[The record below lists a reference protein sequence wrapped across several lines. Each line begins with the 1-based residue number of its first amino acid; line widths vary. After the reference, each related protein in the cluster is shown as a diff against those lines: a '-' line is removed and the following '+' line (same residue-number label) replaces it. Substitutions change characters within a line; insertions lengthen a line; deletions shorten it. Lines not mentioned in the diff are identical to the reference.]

1 MMNDSGIEYS
11 EIEYIDNEIEDNVN
25 CRQQRVQDKIN
36 YSHLD
41 DHGIDHP
48 DLVRTATIPTLKGPT
63 NATVGVFKFA
73 DETQMGGLSSLMQL
87 TNNNVGENDSGM
99 KFNVN

>member
-11 EIEYIDNEIEDNVN
+11 EIEYIDNEIEEDIVN
-25 CRQQRVQDKIN
+25 YRQQRVQDKIN

-48 DLVRTATIPTLKGPT
+48 NLVMTGTAITPTTKGPT

-87 TNNNVGENDSGM
+87 TNNNVGENDSGI
-99 KFNVN
+99 

>member
-1 MMNDSGIEYS
+1 MNDSGIEYS
-11 EIEYIDNEIEDNVN
+11 EIEYIDNIIEDGSNS
-25 CRQQRVQDKIN
+25 RQQRVHEKIN

-41 DHGIDHP
+41 DHGIDNSE
-48 DLVRTATIPTLKGPT
+48 LARNIQTTTSKGLP

-87 TNNNVGENDSGM
+87 TNNNIGENDTG
-99 KFNVN
+99 KLNKRK